1 MMDNRNPI
9 KTRTAEPIIRL
20 QPSFSECFSPSRDQ
34 RSVPNNVS
42 PNFNTE
48 GDDDKGNDYPS
59 KNPSPPSKNRIRTSV
74 GLAIDPNPNNIPR
87 ESPPAIRKAA
97 RKGVPT

>member
-1 MMDNRNPI
+1 MLLPI
-9 KTRTAEPIIRL
+9 T
-20 QPSFSECFSPSRDQ
+20 SQ

-42 PNFNTE
+42 PNFDTE
-48 GDDDKGNDYPS
+48 GDDDKAMTTPS
-59 KNPSPPSKNRIRTSV
+59 KNPSPPSKTRTRTSV